1 MNDRDVERRLREVVD
16 GPQPPAPKSLYRFLR
31 EMPEGQ
37 AARRRSWLD
46 VASDT
51 LSRIPG
57 LAPPKPFADGLRMA
71 FGVTMAVLIGLA
83 GGVMLVSFR
92 QGPSVP
98 LASVAP
104 ETVAPAVTPL
114 RSMNTGPAPI
124 AASPGI
130 MSLTC
135 DGVPVG
141 NERMALPTEAVVARD
156 GTYLGVTGGSFG
168 MNGVVRSSDG
178 LHWDWSPPSEI
189 DSKAA
194 VLTAIAT
201 DNLDTIVVG
210 GGAAGVDGAMD
221 GRIWISADNGATWRT
236 VGDESVFDGILVREV
251 VYGSGQ
257 FVALG
262 WNEASSADSLREVAE
277 WRSVDG
283 WTWTH
288 VTTPIK
294 GTEAVIV
301 ATAAGFT
308 LSGTA
313 LTSGAIDEPPIWHSP
328 DGVTWTRSKAS
339 DGTAGSMGPL
349 LSATVTRQSHV
360 YAVSSSSDGTSRRLL
375 ASPDGGVTWSSVKP
389 DATLPNAS
397 SILYVASLNSHDAQ
411 YGDVEYVL
419 AMTGGGA
426 GAHVYVSTNG
436 GVTWRVAYDST
447 VGGPTGAKLLEVG
460 NGYLVGYSRVLMF
473 GAPGSG
479 LGIWRIGVPS
489 GS

>member
-1 MNDRDVERRLREVVD
+1 
-16 GPQPPAPKSLYRFLR
+16 
-31 EMPEGQ
+31 
-37 AARRRSWLD
+37 
-46 VASDT
+46 
-51 LSRIPG
+51 
-57 LAPPKPFADGLRMA
+57 
-71 FGVTMAVLIGLA
+71 
-83 GGVMLVSFR
+83 
-92 QGPSVP
+92 
-98 LASVAP
+98 
-104 ETVAPAVTPL
+104 
-114 RSMNTGPAPI
+114 
-124 AASPGI
+124 
-130 MSLTC
+130 
-135 DGVPVG
+135 
-141 NERMALPTEAVVARD
+141 MALPTEAVVARD

-178 LHWDWSPPSEI
+178 LRWDWGPPSEI

-194 VLTAIAT
+194 VLTSIAT

-210 GGAAGVDGAMD
+210 GGAASVDGATD
-221 GRIWISADNGATWRT
+221 GRVWISADNGATWRT

-301 ATAAGFT
+301 ATAAVFM

-360 YAVSSSSDGTSRRLL
+360 YAVGSSSDGTSRQLL
-375 ASPDGGVTWSSVKP
+375 ASPDGGVTWSSVEP

-411 YGDVEYVL
+411 YGRRGVRPGHDQRQRGRARLRVHQRRGYM
-419 AMTGGGA
+419 A
-426 GAHVYVSTNG
+426 G
-436 GVTWRVAYDST
+436 GVRDST
-447 VGGPTGAKLLEVG
+447 VGGPTGANLVEVG

-479 LGIWRIGVPS
+479 LGIWRIGVPP